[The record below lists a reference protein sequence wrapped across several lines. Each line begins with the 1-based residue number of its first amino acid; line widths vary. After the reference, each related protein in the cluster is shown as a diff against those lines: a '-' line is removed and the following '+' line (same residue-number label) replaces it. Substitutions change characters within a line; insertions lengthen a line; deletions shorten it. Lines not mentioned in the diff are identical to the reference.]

1 MQIKKQTLDFLKDLA
16 KNNNKVWFTE
26 NKPRYVLAKEN
37 MEEFVGGVKKE
48 LDKTDAIDRV
58 KIYRIYRDVRFSK
71 DKTPYKK
78 YLHAA
83 LQRLGAD
90 RRGGYYFGIEPGNSG
105 VGGGFYA
112 PNKDDLLRIRKE
124 FSLNPEPIQEVLGA
138 KKLKSYYGELL
149 GDGVKTTPRGF
160 DKEVPNLDLVR
171 KKQFYFMKTFTD
183 KEVLSKDFF
192 GTVVDGF
199 QTIRPYFDYMSEV
212 LTTDLNGESIL

>member
-16 KNNNKVWFTE
+16 KNNNKPWFNE
-26 NKPRYVLAKEN
+26 NKSRYIAAKEN
-37 MEEFVGGVKKE
+37 IEEFVGGVKKE
-48 LDKTDAIDRV
+48 LDKKDTIDKAKV
-58 KIYRIYRDVRFSK
+58 YRIYRDVRFSK

-78 YLHAA
+78 YLHAT
-83 LQRLGAD
+83 LNRLGAE

-112 PNKDDLLRIRKE
+112 PNKEDLLRIRKE
-124 FSLNPEPIQEVLGA
+124 FSLNPKPIQKILAA
-138 KKLKSYYGELL
+138 KKFKSYYGELL
-149 GDGVKTTPRGF
+149 GEGVKTTPRGF

-171 KKQFYFMKTFTD
+171 KKQFYVMKNFTD

-192 GTVVDGF
+192 GAVVDGF
-199 QTIRPYFDYMSEV
+199 QTVRPYFDYMSEV

>member
-1 MQIKKQTLDFLKDLA
+1 MQIKKQTLDFLKDLS
-16 KNNNKVWFTE
+16 KNNNKPWFTE
-26 NKPRYVLAKEN
+26 NKPRYITAKEN
-37 MEEFVGGVKKE
+37 MEAFVGAVRSE
-48 LDKTDAIDRV
+48 LDKTDAIDRA
-58 KIYRIYRDVRFSK
+58 KLYRIYRDVRFSK

-83 LQRLGAD
+83 LQRLGAE

-105 VGGGFYA
+105 VGGGFYS

-124 FSLNPEPIQEVLGA
+124 FSLNPEPIQEILND
-138 KKLKSYYGELL
+138 KKVKSYFGELL
-149 GDGVKTTPRGF
+149 GEGVKTTPRGF

-183 KEVLSKDFF
+183 KEVLSKDFL
-192 GTVVDGF
+192 GAVVDGF
-199 QTIRPYFDYMSEV
+199 HTIRPYFDYMSEV